1 MPCVVVLWRILFIR
15 PSWGLSMESGYTFVH
30 NLYLLAEWSKV
41 CGAVKVAGTC
51 ASFEPLQAPVA
62 ISMALK
68 KHYLCVCQLLD
79 NLLHLRLIVPVYAQR
94 QCGAER
100 QIVPS
105 RAARLPHPAILG
117 PSGGACSDAGH
128 ATILLPS
135 SFLYPDLD
143 ISFRHGSM

>member
-1 MPCVVVLWRILFIR
+1 
-15 PSWGLSMESGYTFVH
+15 MESGYTFVH

-79 NLLHLRLIVPVYAQR
+79 NLPHHADPWDDLANSSPCYVQSVGFRDIFPD
-94 QCGAER
+94 AESGEASVGGDAADTEHHR
-100 QIVPS
+100 NEDDTGHCNRS
-105 RAARLPHPAILG
+105 REG
-117 PSGGACSDAGH
+117 
-128 ATILLPS
+128 
-135 SFLYPDLD
+135 
-143 ISFRHGSM
+143 